1 MNYISN
7 KNSVFEYEIKKSKF
21 IAMLFYTES
30 SDEIKKII
38 EKIKKEHSNATHIC
52 YAFVILENGIKE
64 KAFDDGEP
72 SSTAGKPILEC
83 IKKNNLVNTL
93 VVVVRYFGGIKLGAG
108 GLIRAYASSAKFVI
122 ESVKDSFIEY
132 KQFDYKKIEINY
144 NKFEEFKQFCK
155 INNIEI
161 VSSNFD
167 ENIIL
172 ELKFEKGCEFNFD
185 SYKN

>member
-7 KNSVFEYEIKKSKF
+7 KNSIFEYEIKKSKF

-30 SDEIKKII
+30 SVEIKNIL
-38 EKIKKEHSNATHIC
+38 EKIKKEHSSATHIC

-93 VVVVRYFGGIKLGAG
+93 IVVVRYFGGIKLGAG
-108 GLIRAYASSAKFVI
+108 GLIRAYASSAKLVI
-122 ESVKDSFIEY
+122 ESVKDSFSEY
-132 KQFDYKKIEINY
+132 KQFEYKNLEINY
-144 NKFEEFKQFCK
+144 SKFEEFKHFCN
-155 INNIEI
+155 INGIEI
-161 VSSNFD
+161 ISSNFS
-167 ENIIL
+167 ENIVL
-172 ELKFEKGCEFNFD
+172 EIKYKKGCEFNFD